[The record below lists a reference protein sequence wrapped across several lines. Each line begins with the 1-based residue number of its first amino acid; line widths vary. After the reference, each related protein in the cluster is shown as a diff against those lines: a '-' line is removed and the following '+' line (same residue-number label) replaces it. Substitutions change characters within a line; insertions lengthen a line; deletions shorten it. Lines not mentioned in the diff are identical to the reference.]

1 MLSEKA
7 SFTNILSLTP
17 NLINGQLEIIGWT
30 LVMVS
35 VLELGGEVEWI
46 GSLGG
51 SEVEFLGA

>member
-7 SFTNILSLTP
+7 SFTNILSFTP
-17 NLINGQLEIIGWT
+17 NLINEQLEIIGWT
-30 LVMVS
+30 PVS

-51 SEVEFLGA
+51 SVVEFLGA

>member
-35 VLELGGEVEWI
+35 VLELGGEFEWI